1 MNPPNI
7 LWICTDQQRLDTIG
21 AMGVPHA
28 RTPHLDRL
36 CASGTAFRN
45 AYCQSTVCTPSRS
58 SFLTGMYPGTI
69 GAERN
74 NNDRW
79 SERADLLPRLLRDG
93 AGYDCGLVG
102 KLHLAGAY
110 QREAQ
115 GSRVHGVRVFEPE
128 ARPRD
133 DGYRI
138 FQWSH
143 SPFDDWGR
151 QHAYANWVRDKGF
164 DLGELRHLGEP
175 IPAECHQTTFC
186 ADTAIEFISGHLDS
200 PWLVSMN
207 PFDPHPPFD
216 PPSDYLAR
224 FDSAAM
230 PGPAF
235 RTSDLDAQARL
246 AAVDFQSSAQPPDP
260 VADGPRKAA
269 YHAMIELIDENVGR
283 VIKALEDSGQRERTL
298 IIFMSDHGDMLGDH
312 GLWGKGCRFY
322 EGLVRVPL
330 IVSWPGRVQ
339 EGVVSD
345 ALVELTDLV
354 PTLMDV
360 IGLEAPGGL
369 PGCSLWPLLTA
380 QGAVNSHREFVRCD
394 YHGAL
399 HLGRGPQRSHGTM
412 IRTEGWKLVRYH
424 GTGLGELFNL
434 EQDPMEF
441 DNRWNDL
448 ACADLRQYMT
458 GLVPETRISPR
469 FPAT

>member
-21 AMGVPHA
+21 ALGVPHA

-36 CASGTAFRN
+36 CASGTVFRN

-79 SERADLLPRLLRDG
+79 AERADLLPRLLRDG

-110 QREAQ
+110 QRETED
-115 GSRVHGVRVFEPE
+115 SRAHGVRVFEPE
-128 ARPRD
+128 VRPAD
-133 DGYRI
+133 DGYRV
-138 FQWSH
+138 FRWSH

-151 QHAYANWVRDKGF
+151 HHAYGNWVRDRGL
-164 DLGELRHLGEP
+164 DLGELRRRGEP
-175 IPAECHQTTFC
+175 IPAACHQTVFC
-186 ADTAIEFISGHLDS
+186 ADTAIEFITGQLNS

-216 PPSDYLAR
+216 PPPDYLAR
-224 FDSAAM
+224 FDPAAM
-230 PGPAF
+230 PGPTF
-235 RTSDLDAQARL
+235 RDSDLEAQSRL
-246 AAVDFQSSAQPPDP
+246 ADVDFQTSAKPPDP
-260 VADGPRKAA
+260 GADGRRKAA
-269 YHAMIELIDENVGR
+269 YQAMIELIDENVGR
-283 VIKALEDSGQRERTL
+283 VLKALEETGQRDRTL
-298 IIFMSDHGDMLGDH
+298 VVFMSDHGDMLGDH

-330 IVSWPGRVQ
+330 VVSWPGRVR

-345 ALVELTDLV
+345 ALVELTDLA
-354 PTLMDV
+354 PTLMDAA
-360 IGLEAPGGL
+360 GLEVPAAL
-369 PGCSLWPLLTA
+369 PGRSLLPLLTGQA
-380 QGAVNSHREFVRCD
+380 PAHSHRECVRCD

-399 HLGRGPQRSHGTM
+399 DLGRGPHRSHGTM

-441 DNRWNDL
+441 DNRWDDP
-448 ACADLRQYMT
+448 ACADVRRHMAAECSGPSGWTQ
-458 GLVPETRISPR
+458 GC
-469 FPAT
+469 